1 MTVLIR
7 TMHFQCAA
15 HCVLTLFTHHS
26 FSQTLS
32 TSSPRW
38 QNPHCILLSFQFT
51 FSLHSVTDIALKHGE
66 QFGTTFSFLLTDT
79 VRQTILM
86 LDTQKLLKWD
96 HVSDWSLM
104 LFHSVLSRPSY
115 DPRLA
120 STPNLRSSI
129 LFNLLTGN
137 CQHKT
142 GDFNDSCSFD
152 LW

>member
-1 MTVLIR
+1 MAVDRWMCCCNNDSVDTYHAFPVCSTLRLDIIHAPQFLTNAFDFVPTMTES
-7 TMHFQCAA
+7 
-15 HCVLTLFTHHS
+15 TLHS
-26 FSQTLS
+26 
-32 TSSPRW
+32 
-38 QNPHCILLSFQFT
+38 LLSFQFT

-66 QFGTTFSFLLTDT
+66 QFGTTFSILLTDT

-86 LDTQKLLKWD
+86 LNTQKLLKWD
-96 HVSDWSLM
+96 QVSDWSLM

-137 CQHKT
+137 C
-142 GDFNDSCSFD
+142 
-152 LW
+152 